1 MAHSPR
7 GDRPDAD
14 RPNVVPDEENIVKPT
29 PAKMIAGV
37 LLVFLAGAA
46 LGGLGMRIHME
57 RRIRGLVRE
66 GPPARLVP
74 RFIDRMLRELDLP
87 PDRRVEA
94 ERIAM
99 ELRDELNALRGKY
112 RPELDAILNR
122 HLDRIRERLT
132 PEEQAR
138 MDRFRERQWKKRE
151 RRRGSPGGEPG
162 RNGPHMG
169 RRRTRLEVRGSR
181 GGRIP
186 GNSGI
191 PSLGRDVRA
200 AELATNG
207 PVLHFGGNHLGP
219 PAS

>member
-1 MAHSPR
+1 M
-7 GDRPDAD
+7 
-14 RPNVVPDEENIVKPT
+14 KPT
-29 PAKMIAGV
+29 RAKMVAGV

-138 MDRFRERQWKKRE
+138 MDRFRERQREKRE
-151 RRRGSPGGEPG
+151 RRRGPPGGEPG
-162 RNGPHMG
+162 RNGPRKD
-169 RRRTRLEVRGSR
+169 RRRTRLEIRGPR
-181 GGRIP
+181 GCRIP